1 MSLGTAP
8 KVAVAIRKQGPKNM
22 TTYFQDGGYA
32 MWLILIIA
40 LGSTAV
46 AVASK
51 AERRSKA
58 LWLGS
63 YGSLVAGV
71 FGMSAGMVAV
81 SRNISRFADKGA
93 AVAQGLGELSNN
105 GSFAAILAV
114 VLAVAALI
122 TAPTV
127 TARQA

>member
-1 MSLGTAP
+1 M
-8 KVAVAIRKQGPKNM
+8 I
-22 TTYFQDGGYA
+22 TYFQDGGFG
-32 MWLILIIA
+32 MWLILVIA
-40 LGSTAV
+40 LGSAAV

-51 AERRSKA
+51 GERRSKA

-81 SRNISRFADKGA
+81 RNHISLFADKGA

-114 VLAVAALI
+114 VLAVAALAA
-122 TAPTV
+122 APKSK
-127 TARQA
+127 AQAA